1 MKISPKLLLVV
12 VFVLAAWTVSTAQPP
27 NGKSPH
33 EKGGPGDDVNL
44 LQELS
49 LSPDQIKQLREM
61 NRDRKPR
68 MDAAQTRMR
77 EANRALDHAVY
88 SDSLDESE
96 VAARLK
102 EYQDAQAGV
111 AEIRF
116 NSEVSLRKILTP
128 EQLVRFRE
136 LRARVAE
143 NRRTIQEL
151 RKENQQTRRPLQ
163 RIRQIQ
169 RQNPGRVN

>member
-1 MKISPKLLLVV
+1 MKISLKLLLLLA
-12 VFVLAAWTVSTAQPP
+12 FIFAAWTVTTAQPP
-27 NGKSPH
+27 DDKPPRENGAQGK
-33 EKGGPGDDVNL
+33 EVNL
-44 LQELS
+44 LLELS
-49 LSPDQIKQLREM
+49 LSPDQVKRLREM

-68 MDAAQTRMR
+68 MDAAQARMR
-77 EANRALDHAVY
+77 EANRALDQAVY
-88 SDSLDESE
+88 SDSLDEGE
-96 VAARLK
+96 VATRLK
-102 EYQDAQAGV
+102 EYQDAQAAV

-116 NSEVSLRKILTP
+116 NSEVSLRRILTP

-163 RIRQIQ
+163 RIRQMQ
-169 RQNPGRVN
+169 RQNPG